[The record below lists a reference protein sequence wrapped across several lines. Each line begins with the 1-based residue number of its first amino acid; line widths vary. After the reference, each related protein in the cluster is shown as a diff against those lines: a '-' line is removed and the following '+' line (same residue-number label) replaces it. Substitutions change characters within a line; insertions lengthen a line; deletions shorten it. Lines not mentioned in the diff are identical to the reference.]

1 MGLDVQGLLYLLSF
15 NLSCLPVSGILRLH
29 QSDLLQLA
37 TIEDVGGFLGK
48 LPSSLDSEIL
58 FRHIDSVQV
67 TSKKFQQIL
76 QQEHSRD
83 TSNR

>member
-1 MGLDVQGLLYLLSF
+1 MLFLL
-15 NLSCLPVSGILRLH
+15 SGILKLH
-29 QSDLLQLA
+29 QSDLLELN

-48 LPSSLDSEIL
+48 LPPSLDSEVL
-58 FRHIDSVQV
+58 FGQIDSIHV

-76 QQEHSRD
+76 QQQHSRD